1 MKNGD
6 YKLDFG
12 GVIIFSIIGLVSSIF
27 GVSLLIS
34 WLINHVKII

>member
-1 MKNGD
+1 MKNLD
-6 YKLDFG
+6 YKCDFG
-12 GVIIFSIIGLVSSIF
+12 GFIIFAIIGLVSSIF

>member
-6 YKLDFG
+6 YKYDFSG
-12 GVIIFSIIGLVSSIF
+12 LIGFAIIGLVSSIF